1 MPGRRWTASLETA
14 LVGERNGQR
23 EACRSEDFIEGVT
36 AFKAKRPPEFK
47 GR

>member
-1 MPGRRWTASLETA
+1 LSN
-14 LVGERNGQR
+14 ERNGQR

-36 AFKAKRPPEFK
+36 AFTAKRKPEFK